1 MMKAYHLT
9 IKQMSIYQLQ
19 GKQNLE
25 NKEYRNNQKSNKF
38 IKRGN

>member
-9 IKQMSIYQLQ
+9 IKQMSIYKLQ

-25 NKEYRNNQKSNKF
+25 NQEYRNNQKSNQF